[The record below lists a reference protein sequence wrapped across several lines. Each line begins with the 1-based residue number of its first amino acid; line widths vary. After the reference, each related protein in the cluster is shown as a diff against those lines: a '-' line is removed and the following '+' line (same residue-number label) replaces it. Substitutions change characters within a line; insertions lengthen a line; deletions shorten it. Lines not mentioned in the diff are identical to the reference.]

1 MNNPIIFDGHNDTL
15 LNLHLPQRGKGRT
28 FFEQSTVGHLDLP
41 RARQGNFGGG
51 FFAIFVPAPKNSNG
65 DKVSI
70 TLSGQSVEMPAAID
84 AGYALETA
92 QAMLKLLFEVE
103 AESKGQVKV
112 VRNAEELATCLKSGI
127 LAAVLHFE
135 GAEAIDTDLKRL
147 EEFYRQGLRSLGFVW
162 SRANA
167 FGYGVPFVF
176 EQSPDTGP
184 GLTDA
189 GKELVK
195 ACNQLGI
202 MIDLSHLN
210 EKGFWDVAK
219 ISKAPLVATHSGA
232 HSLCPKARN
241 LLDTQLDAIGETGG
255 VVGVNFYVADLRSDG
270 QCIEETPLSV
280 LVDHVDYMV
289 ERIGIDHVAFG
300 SDFDGATML
309 NEMGDVTGLPKLI
322 ALLRQRGYDQPSLQ
336 KLCSGNWVRLLGQTW
351 KS

>member
-1 MNNPIIFDGHNDTL
+1 MNNPVVFDGHNDTL
-15 LNLHLPQRGKGRT
+15 LHLHLPQRGKGRT
-28 FFEQSTVGHLDLP
+28 FFEHSEIGHLDLP

-51 FFAIFVPAPKNSNG
+51 FFAVYVPAPEECKDS
-65 DKVSI
+65 KVTI

-84 AGYALETA
+84 TDYALKTT
-92 QAMLKLLFEVE
+92 QAVVKILFKVE
-103 AESKGQVKV
+103 SESKGQVKV
-112 VRNAEELATCLKSGI
+112 IRNANELTTCLESNILAT
-127 LAAVLHFE
+127 VLHFE
-135 GAEAIDTDLKRL
+135 GAEAIDTDLERL
-147 EEFYRQGLRSLGFVW
+147 EEFYQQGLRSLGLVW

-167 FGYGVPFVF
+167 FAYGVPFMF
-176 EQSPDTGP
+176 GHSPDTGP
-184 GLTDA
+184 GLTSA

-210 EKGFWDVAK
+210 EKGFWDVAA
-219 ISKAPLVATHSGA
+219 ISDAPLVATHSGA

-241 LLDTQLDAIGETGG
+241 LLNTQLDAIGETGG
-255 VVGVNFYVADLRSDG
+255 VVGVNFYVADLRPDG
-270 QCIEETPLSV
+270 QCIENTPMSV
-280 LVDHVDYMV
+280 LVDHIDYMV

-309 NEMGDVTGLPKLI
+309 NDMGDVTGLPKLT

-336 KLCSGNWVRLLGQTW
+336 KLCSENWVRLLRQTW